1 MKTHKYNSIYRRLAI
16 TAIASVVLGT
26 GIISSVQAETIGMD
40 RRTDRRDTRQ
50 DCRQDEGLVGKDKR
64 DCKQDE
70 RQDDRDDRQ
79 ERRDRH
85 DND

>member
-1 MKTHKYNSIYRRLAI
+1 MKNRKYSSIYRQMAI
-16 TAIASVVLGT
+16 SAIASVVLGT
-26 GIISSVQAETIGMD
+26 GFISSVQAETIGMD
-40 RRTDRRDTRQ
+40 RRMDRRDTRQ
-50 DCRQDEGLVGKDKR
+50 DCRHDEGLIGKDKR

-79 ERRDRH
+79 ERRDRR